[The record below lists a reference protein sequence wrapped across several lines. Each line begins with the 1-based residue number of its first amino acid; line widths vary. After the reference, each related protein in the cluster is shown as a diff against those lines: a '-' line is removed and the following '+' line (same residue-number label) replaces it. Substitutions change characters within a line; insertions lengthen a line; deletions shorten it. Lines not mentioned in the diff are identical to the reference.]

1 MTAHTAQA
9 AVRGPHRAK
18 WVTATASIR
27 QSMWLAGGFML
38 AFLIPV
44 VFADWL
50 EINRDLYYGIYGAA
64 VISFVAAWA
73 RSTGIPL
80 ARLAARR
87 PWLTLALA
95 LASSAILV
103 LIVYRTDD
111 ATPHPTGL
119 EFAAAIGW
127 RGVFYGAV
135 DGLLL
140 SVFPILTVYAA
151 FEGRRLRGRGGTVV
165 VALIALAASL
175 AMTTVYHAGYSDFR
189 GEKIRKPL
197 VGDVVWSAPTL
208 LTLNPIGAPLAHVSL
223 HTAAVVHSYETETF
237 LPPHA
242 VAADERR

>member
-103 LIVYRTDD
+103 AIVFRTDE
-111 ATPHPTGL
+111 ATPHPQGL
-119 EFAAAIGW
+119 EFAAAIAW

-135 DGLLL
+135 DALLL
-140 SVFPILTVYAA
+140 SVFRSSPSLRRSRAGSSEAA
-151 FEGRRLRGRGGTVV
+151 AEPSSSR
-165 VALIALAASL
+165 
-175 AMTTVYHAGYSDFR
+175 
-189 GEKIRKPL
+189 
-197 VGDVVWSAPTL
+197 
-208 LTLNPIGAPLAHVSL
+208 
-223 HTAAVVHSYETETF
+223 
-237 LPPHA
+237 
-242 VAADERR
+242 

>member
-9 AVRGPHRAK
+9 AVRGLHRAR
-18 WVTATASIR
+18 WVTATASI
-27 QSMWLAGGFML
+27 QQAMWLAGGFVL
-38 AFLIPV
+38 AFLIPF

-50 EINRDLYYGIYGAA
+50 EINRDVYYGIYGAA
-64 VISFVAAWA
+64 VISFVAVWAW
-73 RSTGIPL
+73 STGIPL
-80 ARLAARR
+80 ARLASRR

-103 LIVYRTDD
+103 VIVYRTDE
-111 ATPHPTGL
+111 ATPHPQGL
-119 EFAAAIGW
+119 EFVTAIAW

-140 SVFPILTVYAA
+140 SVFPILAVFAA

-165 VALIALAASL
+165 VALIALVASL
-175 AMTTVYHAGYSDFR
+175 AMTAVYHAGYSDFR

-208 LTLNPIGAPLAHVSL
+208 LTLNPIGAPVAHVSL
-223 HTAAVVHSYETETF
+223 HTAAVVHSYETQTF

>member
-1 MTAHTAQA
+1 MTAHPALA
-9 AVRGPHRAK
+9 GRHPHRAG
-18 WVTATASIR
+18 WAATAPIR
-27 QSMWLAGGFML
+27 QSIWLAGGFML
-38 AFLIPV
+38 AFLIPF

-50 EINRDLYYGIYGAA
+50 EINRDVYYGIYGAA

-73 RSTGIPL
+73 WSTDRPL
-80 ARLAARR
+80 ARLASRR

-111 ATPHPTGL
+111 ATPHPKGL
-119 EFAAAIGW
+119 EFAAAIAW

-140 SVFPILTVYAA
+140 SVFPILAVFAA
-151 FEGRRLRGRGGTVV
+151 FEGRRLRGRGGTVL

-175 AMTTVYHAGYSDFR
+175 AMTAVYHAGYSDFR
-189 GEKIRKPL
+189 GEEIRKPL
-197 VGDVVWSAPTL
+197 VGDVIWSAPTL

-242 VAADERR
+242 VAADEPR

>member
-9 AVRGPHRAK
+9 AVRDPRAR

-38 AFLIPV
+38 AFLMPF

-50 EINRDLYYGIYGAA
+50 EINRDVYYGIYGAA
-64 VISFVAAWA
+64 VISFVAVWA

-80 ARLAARR
+80 ARLASRR
-87 PWLTLALA
+87 PWLTLALV

-103 LIVYRTDD
+103 GIVYLTDE
-111 ATPHPTGL
+111 ATPHPKGL
-119 EFAAAIGW
+119 EFAAAIAW
-127 RGVFYGAV
+127 RGVFYGAI

-140 SVFPILTVYAA
+140 SVFPILAVFAA

-165 VALIALAASL
+165 VASIALVASL
-175 AMTTVYHAGYSDFR
+175 AMTAVYHAGYSDFR
-189 GEKIRKPL
+189 GEKIRKPV

-208 LTLNPIGAPLAHVSL
+208 LTLNPIGAPVAHVSL
-223 HTAAVVHSYETETF
+223 HAAAVVHSYETETF

-242 VAADERR
+242 VTADEPR

>member
-9 AVRGPHRAK
+9 AVRGPRRAR

-27 QSMWLAGGFML
+27 QSIWLAGGFML
-38 AFLIPV
+38 AFLIPF

-50 EINRDLYYGIYGAA
+50 EINRDVYYGIYGAA
-64 VISFVAAWA
+64 VISFMAAWA
-73 RSTGIPL
+73 WSTGIPL
-80 ARLAARR
+80 ARLASRR

-103 LIVYRTDD
+103 GIVYRTDKV
-111 ATPHPTGL
+111 TPHPQGL
-119 EFAAAIGW
+119 EFAAAIAW

-140 SVFPILTVYAA
+140 SVFPILAVFAA
-151 FEGRRLRGRGGTVV
+151 FEGKRLRGRGRTAV
-165 VALIALAASL
+165 VALVALAASL
-175 AMTTVYHAGYSDFR
+175 AMTAAYHAGYSEFR
-189 GEKIRKPL
+189 DEKIRKPI
-197 VGDVVWSAPTL
+197 VGDLVWSAPTL
-208 LTLNPIGAPLAHVSL
+208 LTLNPIGAPVAHVSL
-223 HTAAVVHSYETETF
+223 HTSAVVHSYETQTF

>member
-9 AVRGPHRAK
+9 GRRPHRAE
-18 WVTATASIR
+18 WVAATASIR
-27 QSMWLAGGFML
+27 QAMWLAGGFVL
-38 AFLIPV
+38 AFLIPF
-44 VFADWL
+44 VFADRL
-50 EINRDLYYGIYGAA
+50 EINRDIYYAIYGAA

-73 RSTGIPL
+73 WLTGIPL
-80 ARLAARR
+80 ARLALRR
-87 PWLTLALA
+87 PWLTIALA

-103 LIVYRTDD
+103 LIVYRTDE
-111 ATPHPTGL
+111 ATPHPEGL
-119 EFAAAIGW
+119 EFAAAIAW

-140 SVFPILTVYAA
+140 SVFPILAVFAA
-151 FEGRRLRGRGGTVV
+151 FEGRRLRSRGGTVV
-165 VALIALAASL
+165 VALIALVASL
-175 AMTTVYHAGYSDFR
+175 AITAVYHAGYTDFR
-189 GEKIRKPL
+189 GEKIRKPI

-242 VAADERR
+242 VAADEPR

>member
-1 MTAHTAQA
+1 MTAHPALA
-9 AVRGPHRAK
+9 GRHPHRAG
-18 WVTATASIR
+18 WPATAPIR

-38 AFLIPV
+38 AFLIPF

-50 EINRDLYYGIYGAA
+50 EINRDVYYGIYGAA

-73 RSTGIPL
+73 WSTDRPL
-80 ARLAARR
+80 ARLASRR

-95 LASSAILV
+95 LASSTVLV

-111 ATPHPTGL
+111 ATPHPKGL
-119 EFAAAIGW
+119 EFAAAIAW

-140 SVFPILTVYAA
+140 SVFPILAVFAA
-151 FEGRRLRGRGGTVV
+151 FEGRRLSGRGGTFV

-175 AMTTVYHAGYSDFR
+175 AMTAVYHAGYSDFR